1 MHSTT
6 SYRATSRRE
15 RQTATKS
22 PVNPVMSAHPTPQT
36 DDETDP
42 LQTLPTFGLTCMFDE
57 EEDPETVTVFC
68 DEDDRIT
75 TEWITFDRRHAV
87 ALEDVA

>member
-1 MHSTT
+1 
-6 SYRATSRRE
+6 
-15 RQTATKS
+15 
-22 PVNPVMSAHPTPQT
+22 MSAHPSTPQT

-42 LQTLPTFGLTCMFDE
+42 LQTLPTFGLTYLFDE
-57 EEDPETVTVFC
+57 EIDPETVTVFC

-75 TEWITFDRRHAV
+75 TEWMTVDRCHAV

>member
-1 MHSTT
+1 
-6 SYRATSRRE
+6 
-15 RQTATKS
+15 
-22 PVNPVMSAHPTPQT
+22 MSSVTPTMSVHIHQT

-42 LQTLPTFGLTCMFDE
+42 LQTLPTFELAYLFDE
-57 EEDPETVTVFC
+57 EEDPETVTVFS

-75 TEWITFDRRHAV
+75 TEWMTVDRRSAV